1 MTTSGTINTVSTV
14 RDLIGGALR
23 IIGVSDNHEDAES
36 YADALQQLQWMLKS
50 MQADGVNLWRI
61 EDISVTW
68 PANQRYQTFGT
79 DIITPSNVIN
89 IQDARVV
96 ISSTFERSLGRYE
109 YGDYEVLPNKAAG
122 WSPVVYWFDK
132 RTDGARLYLWMVPTA
147 VTTINLTIARVIE
160 DVTDINQTVD
170 LPQEWS
176 EAIVYNLADRL
187 LDPFSVSESQPHV
200 AQRVTARAAQLYQKL
215 LDMDRP
221 ASVFMKPWGNDR

>member
-14 RDLIGGALR
+14 RDLIGAALD
-23 IIGVSDNHEDAES
+23 IIGVSDNHEDAEA
-36 YADALQQLQWMLKS
+36 YDKAMRTMQRMLKT

-68 PANQRYQTFGT
+68 PANQQYQTFGT
-79 DIITPSNVIN
+79 DILTPSNIIN

-122 WSPVVYWFDK
+122 GSPVVYWFDK

-160 DVTDINQTVD
+160 DVTDVNQTVD
-170 LPQEWS
+170 LPQEW
-176 EAIVYNLADRL
+176 EETIIYQLAARL
-187 LDPFSVSESQPHV
+187 LNPYSVTESQPRV
-200 AQRVTARAAQLYQKL
+200 AADVKQTAAVLYQKL

-221 ASVFMKPWGNDR
+221 SSVFMKPWGNDR